1 MKTFKYKFTKLMKA
15 LMILGMALCG
25 IGFGV
30 NLYYCITNGARH
42 AADPVYPIMQYVLMF
57 FVTVVLFTLLLSIM
71 LRSAYIIDGKT
82 FKTRFGF
89 ITSKYDVE
97 KIENITLDRKT
108 NKLTV
113 TFTSGEFM
121 VIVVRQE
128 WYDEFITELLLAN
141 PKIEYNVISLD
152 NSDLDKKA

>member
-1 MKTFKYKFTKLMKA
+1 MKTFKYKFTRLLKA
-15 LMILGMALCG
+15 LMILGMVLCG
-25 IGFGV
+25 VGFGV

-57 FVTVVLFTLLLSIM
+57 FVTVVLFALLLSIM
-71 LRSAYIIDGKT
+71 LRSAYVIDGKF

-108 NKLTV
+108 DKLTV
-113 TFTSGEFM
+113 SFTSGEF
-121 VIVVRQE
+121 IVVVVKQE
-128 WYDEFITELLLAN
+128 WYDEFITALLLAN
-141 PKIEYNVISLD
+141 PKIKYDIISLENTD
-152 NSDLDKKA
+152 NDKKA